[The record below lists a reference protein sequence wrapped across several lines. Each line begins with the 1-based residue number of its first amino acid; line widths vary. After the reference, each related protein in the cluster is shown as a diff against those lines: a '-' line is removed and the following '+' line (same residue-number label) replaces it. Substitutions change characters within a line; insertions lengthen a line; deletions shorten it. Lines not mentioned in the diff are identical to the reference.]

1 MDAFNPR
8 GLLLKLWYWGCD
20 QTDSLS
26 KLGCHSMVK
35 VPLIE
40 SLPLP
45 FHHPSLC
52 IESFTACFF
61 TPMRSYLSLAPY
73 SLTFNDSASP
83 PIFAYLI
90 TRIFQ
95 EHSVSPF
102 LAYEEEHSTLLIQ
115 PCFPLI
121 MMMMGIT

>member
-1 MDAFNPR
+1 
-8 GLLLKLWYWGCD
+8 
-20 QTDSLS
+20 
-26 KLGCHSMVK
+26 MVK
-35 VPLIE
+35 VPLLE
-40 SLPLP
+40 SLPHP

-52 IESFTACFF
+52 IESFTAYFF

-95 EHSVSPF
+95 GHLGSPF
-102 LAYEEEHSTLLIQ
+102 MECEGLLLLKPYYSLLQ
-115 PCFPLI
+115 KET
-121 MMMMGIT
+121 MVT